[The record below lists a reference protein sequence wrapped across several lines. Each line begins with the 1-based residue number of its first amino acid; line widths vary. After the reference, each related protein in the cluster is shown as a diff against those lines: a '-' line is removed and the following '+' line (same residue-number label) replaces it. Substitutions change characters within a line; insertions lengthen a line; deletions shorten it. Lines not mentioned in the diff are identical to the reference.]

1 MTVTEAAELR
11 PPAPPP
17 HRARGQLQLVPKAA
31 APASSP
37 RHTWAARYRARLI
50 LSDTLAVVVTVIGA
64 HLAAR
69 ALTGAT
75 PIAGAMGLILPGALA
90 AAVWL
95 AALALFRTRDE
106 HVFGIGADEYKRL
119 MSASTIAVGVIA
131 VAVSTLD
138 ITTPRPYLL
147 VAWSLGVSL
156 LLVERW
162 SWRRW
167 LNHERCEGR
176 DVPSAIVVGDADA
189 VTEIIT
195 RVQREPVVY
204 SVIGAAMDAAEA
216 RQFVRSVGSS
226 FPVVSS
232 PADVVTA
239 ATRTGAEAIIVAGGA
254 SGDPAFVKHLS
265 WELEGTSIELV
276 LATRL
281 TEVAGPRIHFQVI
294 DDLPLMHVDIPRFEG
309 GKHLAK
315 RALDIIGSALG
326 LLVLSPLFLAIIAA
340 VHLDSPGG
348 AVFAQ
353 ERVGRGGRSFV
364 LLKFRSMTVDA
375 EQKRDTLL
383 DRDEG
388 NGVQFKLHD
397 DPRVTR
403 VGRFLRRYSL
413 DELPQLVNVL
423 IGDMSLVGPRPPLPS
438 EVECYE
444 AHVHRRLY
452 LKPGLTGPWQ
462 VSGRSDLDWE
472 ESVRLDL
479 HYIEN
484 WSLIGDLM
492 LLWRTLRV
500 VLHPVGAY

>member
-1 MTVTEAAELR
+1 VS
-11 PPAPPP
+11 
-17 HRARGQLQLVPKAA
+17 
-31 APASSP
+31 ASHS
-37 RHTWAARYRARLI
+37 HSWAARYRARLI
-50 LSDTLAVVVTVIGA
+50 LCDTLAVVVTAIGA
-64 HLAAR
+64 LLLAR
-69 ALTGAT
+69 AVTGAT
-75 PIAGAMGLILPGALA
+75 PIAAATALVLPGALA

-106 HVFGIGADEYKRL
+106 HVFGVGADEYKRV
-119 MSASTIAVGVIA
+119 MSASTIAVGAIA
-131 VAVSTLD
+131 VGVSSLD
-138 ITTPRPYLL
+138 LTTPRPYLL
-147 VAWSLGVSL
+147 IAWSLGVL
-156 LLVERW
+156 LLLAERW
-162 SWRRW
+162 GWRRW

-176 DVPSAIVVGDADA
+176 ALPGAIVVGDADE
-189 VTEIIT
+189 VIETIT
-195 RVQREPVVY
+195 RTQHGPVIY
-204 SVIGAAMDAAEA
+204 SVIGAAMDAPEDQ
-216 RQFVRSVGSS
+216 RHVRAVGRS
-226 FPVVSS
+226 FPVVST
-232 PADVVTA
+232 PAGVVA
-239 ATRTGAEAIIVAGGA
+239 AAARTGAEAIIVAGGA
-254 SGDPAFVKHLS
+254 SGNPAFVQRLS

-281 TEVAGPRIHFQVI
+281 TEVAGPRIHFQAI

-309 GKHLAK
+309 GKHIAK
-315 RALDIIGSALG
+315 RALDIVGSALG
-326 LLVLSPLFLAIIAA
+326 LVLLSPLLLAITVA
-340 VHLDSPGG
+340 VHLDSPGD
-348 AVFAQ
+348 AVFRQ
-353 ERVGRGGRSFV
+353 KRVGRGGRTFV
-364 LLKFRSMTVDA
+364 LLKFRSMTADA
-375 EQKRDTLL
+375 EQKRDALL

-423 IGDMSLVGPRPPLPS
+423 VGDMSLVGPRPPLPS

-462 VSGRSDLDWE
+462 VSGRSDLSWE

-492 LLWRTLRV
+492 LLWRTVHV
-500 VLHPVGAY
+500 VFHPVGAY